1 MEDTHSLL
9 LLLHGDSAPDGIRAI
24 TEPDNEQASDG
35 PMTLTRGS
43 FSYSNGE
50 EYHGEWKEGKTDLQ
64 HSPVHPP
71 STWPQLHAW
80 LLMSLS
86 QQRIHTEARWWQAD
100 TAAARRPTLQ
110 AGIPSDE
117 ALVSCIQRR
126 CFSEMT
132 EEISPVMKLTQLVC
146 WLSGPDRISWQRV
159 DSLQPSFQDLM
170 LAGLRH
176 GLGQLTF
183 SDGTCYTGQ
192 FENGLFNGCGMLVFP
207 DGSRYEGEFVQGKF
221 QGVGVFTRF
230 DKMRF
235 EGEFKGGCVD
245 GYGVLTFSDGGPGGG
260 GSSHEGLFETNQLMR
275 RENSQGAVQRAQAAA
290 AQARALAM

>member
-24 TEPDNEQASDG
+24 IQPDEEQASDG

-50 EYHGEWKEGKTDLQ
+50 EYHGEWKE
-64 HSPVHPP
+64 
-71 STWPQLHAW
+71 
-80 LLMSLS
+80 
-86 QQRIHTEARWWQAD
+86 
-100 TAAARRPTLQ
+100 
-110 AGIPSDE
+110 
-117 ALVSCIQRR
+117 
-126 CFSEMT
+126 
-132 EEISPVMKLTQLVC
+132 
-146 WLSGPDRISWQRV
+146 
-159 DSLQPSFQDLM
+159 
-170 LAGLRH
+170 GLRH

-221 QGVGVFTRF
+221 QGVGIFTRF
-230 DKMRF
+230 DAMRF

-245 GYGVLTFSDGGPGGG
+245 GYGVLTFSDGGPIGG

-275 RENSQGAVQRAQAAA
+275 RESSQGAVQRAQAAA
-290 AQARALAM
+290 AKARALAM

>member
-1 MEDTHSLL
+1 
-9 LLLHGDSAPDGIRAI
+9 
-24 TEPDNEQASDG
+24 
-35 PMTLTRGS
+35 MTLTRGS

-50 EYHGEWKEGKTDLQ
+50 EYHGEWKE
-64 HSPVHPP
+64 
-71 STWPQLHAW
+71 
-80 LLMSLS
+80 
-86 QQRIHTEARWWQAD
+86 
-100 TAAARRPTLQ
+100 
-110 AGIPSDE
+110 
-117 ALVSCIQRR
+117 
-126 CFSEMT
+126 
-132 EEISPVMKLTQLVC
+132 
-146 WLSGPDRISWQRV
+146 
-159 DSLQPSFQDLM
+159 
-170 LAGLRH
+170 GLRH

-245 GYGVLTFSDGGPGGG
+245 GYEYVTSDPGVLTFSDGGPGGG